1 MIANSNPSVTAG
13 MIRAEVELWRGEDG
27 IPAEFLVLVEPRG
40 NPLIMLLQVAKLH
53 TARPWMGADVTIG
66 NVPDG
71 CDNYVAFTY
80 TGSADSFWDGL
91 MRVTEQVIMDAE
103 DVQDDRF
110 PGQRAFARMLREYG
124 LPPLEVL
131 PDIKVGNDGV
141 VYGESAW
148 EELM

>member
-1 MIANSNPSVTAG
+1 

-53 TARPWMGADVTIG
+53 TARPWKGADVTIG
-66 NVPDG
+66 NVPDD